1 MLYYIYNGSELLGF
15 VYKNKTYYYHKNM
28 FGDII
33 GILDSSYNENNNS
46 KFIGLDLSD
55 YELGGFHIKIGFE
68 YEK

>member
-1 MLYYIYNGSELLGF
+1 LD
-15 VYKNKTYYYHKNM
+15 KTS
-28 FGDII
+28 F
-33 GILDSSYNENNNS
+33 YNEDNNS